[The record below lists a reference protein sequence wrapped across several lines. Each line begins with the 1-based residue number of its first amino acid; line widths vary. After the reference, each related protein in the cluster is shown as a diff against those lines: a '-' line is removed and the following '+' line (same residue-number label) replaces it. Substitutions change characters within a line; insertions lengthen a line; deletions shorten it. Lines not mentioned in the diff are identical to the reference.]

1 MFPSWRGV
9 LLSSLCVRKLS
20 AFAAAPLLPRRGRF
34 GGTRSQSTSRA
45 AMSSGEGCPKPI
57 VWTIAGSD
65 SGGGAGIQADLH
77 AMHSLGVHGCSVIT
91 AMTAQ
96 NSHAVTH
103 VEYASVEMI
112 QATIDAL
119 QSDLPPAAVKLGMM
133 GTDAVVSVVGAF
145 LEGYKGN
152 VVCDPVM
159 VSTSGS
165 RLLPEGAEALMK
177 ERVFPRATMITP
189 NLIEAEVLL
198 GRSLRTPADVEAGA
212 ASLLASSAA
221 GGVLIKGGH
230 SEDER
235 EPGGA
240 DRPSAR
246 QRYSQDYWTDGTP
259 GGSFWLTTPRVDSD
273 DTHGTG
279 CTLSS
284 AAAACLAKGLDPADS
299 VVLAKAYVTQGI
311 RVARRF
317 GKGPGPV
324 AHTGWPSR
332 ADCFPWVTATAE
344 GGAGGRP
351 EAFPKCHDDWGL
363 YPVVETAEWVEKLLS
378 LGVRDIQLRVK
389 GASPEALDAEVA
401 RAAQACRDSAAGAGG
416 GGGRLWVN
424 DFWRAA
430 VRHGAYG
437 VHLGQEDLEAGGGEA
452 LSAISKAG
460 LRLGLS
466 THSYLEL
473 ARATAV
479 RPSYISLGP
488 VFETT
493 SKKVAFSPRGAV
505 LVGAWRALV
514 DVPLIAIGGI
524 SLERAPEVLEAGADS
539 IAVISAITKADDV
552 EEAVRQWDTAF
563 EARRR
568 PLSPSPSS

>member
-1 MFPSWRGV
+1 MGSVPGEM
-9 LLSSLCVRKLS
+9 
-20 AFAAAPLLPRRGRF
+20 
-34 GGTRSQSTSRA
+34 RST
-45 AMSSGEGCPKPI
+45 PPI

-96 NSHAVTH
+96 NSHSVTH

-119 QSDLPPAAVKLGMM
+119 GSDLPPAAVKLGMM
-133 GTDAVVSVVGAF
+133 GTDAVVSVVGGF
-145 LEGYKGN
+145 LDRYEGG

-159 VSTSGS
+159 ISTSGS

-189 NLIEAEVLL
+189 NLMEAEVLL

-212 ASLLASSAA
+212 ASLLASSGA
-221 GGVLIKGGH
+221 GGVLVKGGH
-230 SEDER
+230 SDDKNE
-235 EPGGA
+235 A
-240 DRPSAR
+240 DSPAEESKAPPEAAR
-246 QRYSQDYWTDGTP
+246 QNAGEGQCRYSQDYWTDGTP
-259 GGSFWLTTPRVDSD
+259 GGSFWLTAPRVDSD
-273 DTHGTG
+273 NTHGTG

-284 AAAACLAKGLDPADS
+284 AAAACLALGFNPTDS
-299 VVLAKAYVTQGI
+299 VVIAKAYVTQGI
-311 RVARRF
+311 QAARRF
-317 GKGPGPV
+317 GRGPGPV

-332 ADCFPWVTATAE
+332 AGCFPWVTATAE
-344 GGAGGRP
+344 SGAGGRP
-351 EAFPKCHDDWGL
+351 DAFPGCHSDWGL
-363 YPVVETAEWVEKLLS
+363 YPVVESAEWVEKLLS

-401 RAAQACRDSAAGAGG
+401 RAAQACRDSASTGS
-416 GGGRLWVN
+416 GGRLWVN
-424 DFWRAA
+424 DFWQAA
-430 VRHGAYG
+430 VKHGAYG
-437 VHLGQEDLEAGGGEA
+437 VHLGQEDLEAGGREA
-452 LSAISKAG
+452 LTAISAAG

-493 SKKVAFSPRGAV
+493 SKKVAFSPRGAG

-524 SLERAPEVLEAGADS
+524 SLERAAEVLEAGADS
-539 IAVISAITKADDV
+539 IAVISAITKAEDV
-552 EEAVRQWDTAF
+552 GEAVRQWRAVF
-563 EARRR
+563 EA
-568 PLSPSPSS
+568 STSSSVPPGDHLMDGPVSKDSSSSMRTASEILEEQRYFGVA